1 MTFSATLP
9 SEDCN
14 LTKLN
19 VTAGKSQSIEKG
31 GITLT
36 ISAEGND
43 NASWNAVAGSKHE
56 QTIALKKDANVSI
69 SSSSEETK
77 ITKIVFNFESGKSK
91 GYFTKSSTTGG
102 TLDPSPT
109 TATGYVNTQTW
120 SLEEGAKSVSFT
132 NTDNEAAYIKS
143 IEITYKTGG
152 LDNQTVQAYP
162 YTWNFTDESLWKN
175 SESQFV
181 SEIWTHGTANGDDEW
196 RNTGHEPTDATG
208 YDVDLLRGLRFT
220 NHVCAD
226 KKRQCVSLPKTA
238 TITIPSLHE
247 GQKVKIHY
255 TGVDILPTT
264 NLKVS
269 KVRTNDIEIYKVTQ
283 DGAAILTVD
292 PNNTTDVWGVWISQI
307 SVIDAAPVL
316 TMTTP
321 ANKATGVDP
330 NLRSIKMT
338 SDKALWAY
346 DVNGTKTF
354 TETTI
359 KATLT
364 SDDEANNME
373 VTATLTAGEKE
384 LNFTLPQGL
393 KSATT
398 YTLNIPANVI
408 METSGT
414 GNKNCNFTFSTKGL
428 NYLGAYNGDTKI
440 EANPDSVSI
449 LDNGRVAFTFE
460 ENLEKTDNF
469 KVIVSDGTS
478 ITTYNKDSE
487 KCVFSNDKKSLCV
500 PVTLKAG
507 KHYDITITAG
517 SLKDAKEGSTLK
529 NNQIE
534 LHLITFLE
542 GINLIMTTPYNQNAA
557 PLTTR
562 IILSAKD
569 KDGKNPD
576 IKKNVTAT
584 LEGTGADG
592 THTIGTV
599 TGIANGNKL
608 VFTPKEGQKL
618 RSNYTYTLT
627 LCEKAIVESG
637 TLDDVTFAF
646 TTANVT
652 GGAPMVVS
660 TSPEKES
667 TIKVEDVQPATNKQ
681 IKIKFNEDIQLLDG
695 ALIFCRPMGGSESYT
710 SLEYYSGRSDK
721 YNSIHH
727 AKEKENELSFDYSGQ
742 NLFYGMRY
750 EVTIPTYAIVGIGGQ
765 PMDKNFK
772 FYFETPKPKE
782 ITDSRKRT
790 DVYTWDFTNISDST
804 FKKIEESASEKN
816 TYWGTKKDGNDI
828 EYGSS
833 NARNISFA
841 QGQEIKAGNTILPE
855 LRGLLFNLVKNYSDR
870 FQIVCKNGS
879 KAKGDTYLSLKGNTH
894 YVTLQSVPAKAMV
907 YIEHNGNEMFNL
919 NTLGV
924 DSIRTFTNSNNNS
937 VSVYQLGNTTKDLTF
952 CVQDCKLYRIAIVKD
967 NKTIGSAEKD
977 YIKYATYSQSY
988 PVDYSLNERL
998 NGTAVTAYSVSA
1010 DYQSNATSVNF
1021 TELPNNQ
1028 SASGEG
1034 VILKTSGNLGESHP
1048 IFTTDV
1054 NTTPQKLTSN
1064 ALVGTGDKE
1073 TEFEKAKKEGYQN
1086 YILTTRYFQ
1095 LDKNEN
1101 QSGDVIDGTQQC
1113 FYKWVRGDAK
1123 RNFAYLQL
1131 KNPSSNATAAK
1142 TVIYL
1147 DWFGDTTGIH
1157 GMTAPSQVTS
1167 GKTYYTLD
1175 GRKVTSPTQKGIYI
1189 INGKKIIIK

>member
-1 MTFSATLP
+1 M
-9 SEDCN
+9 
-14 LTKLN
+14 
-19 VTAGKSQSIEKG
+19 
-31 GITLT
+31 
-36 ISAEGND
+36 
-43 NASWNAVAGSKHE
+43 
-56 QTIALKKDANVSI
+56 
-69 SSSSEETK
+69 
-77 ITKIVFNFESGKSK
+77 
-91 GYFTKSSTTGG
+91 
-102 TLDPSPT
+102 
-109 TATGYVNTQTW
+109 
-120 SLEEGAKSVSFT
+120 
-132 NTDNEAAYIKS
+132 
-143 IEITYKTGG
+143 
-152 LDNQTVQAYP
+152 
-162 YTWNFTDESLWKN
+162 
-175 SESQFV
+175 
-181 SEIWTHGTANGDDEW
+181 
-196 RNTGHEPTDATG
+196 
-208 YDVDLLRGLRFT
+208 
-220 NHVCAD
+220 
-226 KKRQCVSLPKTA
+226 
-238 TITIPSLHE
+238 
-247 GQKVKIHY
+247 
-255 TGVDILPTT
+255 
-264 NLKVS
+264 
-269 KVRTNDIEIYKVTQ
+269 TQ

-316 TMTTP
+316 TMIPKTTP

-660 TSPEKES
+660 TSPEK
-667 TIKVEDVQPATNKQ
+667 
-681 IKIKFNEDIQLLDG
+681 
-695 ALIFCRPMGGSESYT
+695 
-710 SLEYYSGRSDK
+710 
-721 YNSIHH
+721 
-727 AKEKENELSFDYSGQ
+727 
-742 NLFYGMRY
+742 NL
-750 EVTIPTYAIVGIGGQ
+750 P
-765 PMDKNFK
+765 
-772 FYFETPKPKE
+772 
-782 ITDSRKRT
+782 
-790 DVYTWDFTNISDST
+790 
-804 FKKIEESASEKN
+804 
-816 TYWGTKKDGNDI
+816 
-828 EYGSS
+828 
-833 NARNISFA
+833 
-841 QGQEIKAGNTILPE
+841 
-855 LRGLLFNLVKNYSDR
+855 
-870 FQIVCKNGS
+870 
-879 KAKGDTYLSLKGNTH
+879 
-894 YVTLQSVPAKAMV
+894 
-907 YIEHNGNEMFNL
+907 
-919 NTLGV
+919 
-924 DSIRTFTNSNNNS
+924 
-937 VSVYQLGNTTKDLTF
+937 
-952 CVQDCKLYRIAIVKD
+952 
-967 NKTIGSAEKD
+967 
-977 YIKYATYSQSY
+977 
-988 PVDYSLNERL
+988 
-998 NGTAVTAYSVSA
+998 
-1010 DYQSNATSVNF
+1010 
-1021 TELPNNQ
+1021 
-1028 SASGEG
+1028 
-1034 VILKTSGNLGESHP
+1034 
-1048 IFTTDV
+1048 
-1054 NTTPQKLTSN
+1054 
-1064 ALVGTGDKE
+1064 
-1073 TEFEKAKKEGYQN
+1073 
-1086 YILTTRYFQ
+1086 
-1095 LDKNEN
+1095 
-1101 QSGDVIDGTQQC
+1101 
-1113 FYKWVRGDAK
+1113 
-1123 RNFAYLQL
+1123 
-1131 KNPSSNATAAK
+1131 
-1142 TVIYL
+1142 
-1147 DWFGDTTGIH
+1147 
-1157 GMTAPSQVTS
+1157 
-1167 GKTYYTLD
+1167 
-1175 GRKVTSPTQKGIYI
+1175 
-1189 INGKKIIIK
+1189 

>member
-1 MTFSATLP
+1 MKRLIDFCLLLLMVFWGSNAWADKTMTFGAASPTN
-9 SEDCN
+9 DCN
-14 LTKLN
+14 LAKLR
-19 VTAGKSQSIEKG
+19 VTQGTSDSIKAG

-36 ISAEGND
+36 ITAASDD
-43 NASWNAVAGSKHE
+43 NASWNTADAGSNHG
-56 QTIALKKDANVSI
+56 QTIALKTSAKITI
-69 SSSSEETK
+69 SSSSAEMK
-77 ITKIVFNFESGKSK
+77 ITKIVFTFENNKNK
-91 GYFTKSSTTGG
+91 GYFTKSLTTGG
-102 TLDPSPT
+102 TLDEPTSP
-109 TATGYVNTQTW
+109 VNTQTW
-120 SLEEGAKSVSFT
+120 SSDQGANSVSLT
-132 NTDNEAAYIKS
+132 NNSTEKAYITS
-143 IEITYKTGG
+143 IEITYQTGG

-449 LDNGRVAFTFE
+449 LDSGRVAFTFE

-507 KHYDITITAG
+507 KHYDITIIAG

-660 TSPEKES
+660 TSPEKGS

-765 PMDKNFK
+765 PMEKNFK
-772 FYFETPKPKE
+772 FYFETPKSAE
-782 ITDSRKRT
+782 ASDSRARK

-804 FKKIEESASEKN
+804 FTKIKESVTAGN
-816 TYWGTKKDGNDI
+816 TYWGRKK
-828 EYGSS
+828 
-833 NARNISFA
+833 
-841 QGQEIKAGNTILPE
+841 
-855 LRGLLFNLVKNYSDR
+855 
-870 FQIVCKNGS
+870 
-879 KAKGDTYLSLKGNTH
+879 
-894 YVTLQSVPAKAMV
+894 KAM
-907 YIEHNGNEMFNL
+907 IL
-919 NTLGV
+919 NTEV
-924 DSIRTFTNSNNNS
+924 AMHQT
-937 VSVYQLGNTTKDLTF
+937 
-952 CVQDCKLYRIAIVKD
+952 
-967 NKTIGSAEKD
+967 AEH
-977 YIKYATYSQSY
+977 
-988 PVDYSLNERL
+988 LHR
-998 NGTAVTAYSVSA
+998 
-1010 DYQSNATSVNF
+1010 
-1021 TELPNNQ
+1021 
-1028 SASGEG
+1028 
-1034 VILKTSGNLGESHP
+1034 
-1048 IFTTDV
+1048 
-1054 NTTPQKLTSN
+1054 
-1064 ALVGTGDKE
+1064 DK
-1073 TEFEKAKKEGYQN
+1073 
-1086 YILTTRYFQ
+1086 R
-1095 LDKNEN
+1095 
-1101 QSGDVIDGTQQC
+1101 
-1113 FYKWVRGDAK
+1113 
-1123 RNFAYLQL
+1123 
-1131 KNPSSNATAAK
+1131 
-1142 TVIYL
+1142 
-1147 DWFGDTTGIH
+1147 
-1157 GMTAPSQVTS
+1157 
-1167 GKTYYTLD
+1167 
-1175 GRKVTSPTQKGIYI
+1175 
-1189 INGKKIIIK
+1189 